1 MAAVAQSVRAPE
13 CGSDNAPDG
22 IRTRDLRLR
31 RRQRPALTS
40 AGCRSVMQL
49 RASRVHERWSTAPL
63 LPSLSPRSARG
74 GNNSVMHRGCANVR
88 RFRSAGI
95 NRETLIPKWK
105 GTLPRG
111 FVDIRI
117 YDGVGADERHCDNR
131 CSLCDGV
138 VMHSGRGDA
147 RVANGQ
153 RQRLPGI

>member
-1 MAAVAQSVRAPE
+1 MHCPSV
-13 CGSDNAPDG
+13 G
-22 IRTRDLRLR
+22 R
-31 RRQRPALTS
+31 RRGACACKGHKAREEQPGWQRPALTS
-40 AGCRSVMQL
+40 AGCRSVMQV

-117 YDGVGADERHCDNR
+117 YDGVGADERFT
-131 CSLCDGV
+131 
-138 VMHSGRGDA
+138 A
-147 RVANGQ
+147 TIVA
-153 RQRLPGI
+153 PFAME